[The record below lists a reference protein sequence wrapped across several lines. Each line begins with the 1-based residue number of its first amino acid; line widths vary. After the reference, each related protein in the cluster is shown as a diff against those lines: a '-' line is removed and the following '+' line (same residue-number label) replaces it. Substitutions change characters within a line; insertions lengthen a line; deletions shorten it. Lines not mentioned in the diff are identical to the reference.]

1 MRRQASF
8 IAGFAAI
15 AALVVLLPAGR
26 RVIAADHL
34 DAPTRTDAAVDPTPD
49 IPADIADVYAWHTAT
64 KIIIA
69 VSFAGPSIATKPA
82 TYDRDVLYTI
92 NISNGPVKTKPAFA
106 IKYRFGVDRSGGTPR
121 YGVQVTGAPGTS
133 GAITGPVETRL
144 EKDGV
149 IARAGLFDDPFIFDL
164 QGFRATRSSGILQF
178 NNQRDFFAGTNLTV
192 FIIEIPRDRIENADN
207 PIGIWAT
214 SARFGG
220 NL

>member
-1 MRRQASF
+1 MRIQASF

-15 AALVVLLPAGR
+15 ALAVAVLPAGR
-26 RVIAADHL
+26 GVVAADHL

-64 KIIIA
+64 KIVIA
-69 VSFAGPSIATKPA
+69 VSFAGPSLATNPA

-92 NISNGPVKTKPAFA
+92 NISNGPVKTKPNFA

-121 YGVQVTGAPGTS
+121 YGVQVSGAPGS
-133 GAITGPVETRL
+133 GTITGPVETRL

-149 IARAGLFDDPFIFDL
+149 IARAGLFDDPFLFDL
-164 QGFRATRSSGILQF
+164 QGFRASRSSGTLQIS
-178 NNQRDFFAGTNLTV
+178 NQRDFFAGTNLTV
-192 FIIEIPRDRIENADN
+192 FIIEIPRDRIENGDN